1 MSRTVLTKVEG
12 FTPVMDNVTKDTS
25 LIAAVVFGSMWRYC
39 QMSNGVC
46 QATLEKIAKRAGL
59 SRQAVI
65 EHIKSLENMGYI
77 EDMTPTLRN
86 RPHTYRDTGKAG
98 LHIGVSGVNDVYSER
113 DEEEST
119 VNDVDSAVNV
129 VDSHSTP
136 RVLEDSIK
144 IDIKKEVAKLPEG
157 SSMDWMIAAGAKP
170 EDITNTLE
178 IEKHT
183 ALIVG
188 TFEQAMG
195 YNPLGWTGQ
204 KWERLLKFLQTKT
217 PEEIIA
223 FANWCKQPFTQ
234 LSPAKARMYPELVI
248 DLWPQVFPKPVTPA
262 QPRKPGEGFYG

>member
-1 MSRTVLTKVEG
+1 
-12 FTPVMDNVTKDTS
+12 
-25 LIAAVVFGSMWRYC
+25 
-39 QMSNGVC
+39 
-46 QATLEKIAKRAGL
+46 
-59 SRQAVI
+59 
-65 EHIKSLENMGYI
+65 
-77 EDMTPTLRN
+77 
-86 RPHTYRDTGKAG
+86 
-98 LHIGVSGVNDVYSER
+98 
-113 DEEEST
+113 
-119 VNDVDSAVNV
+119 
-129 VDSHSTP
+129 
-136 RVLEDSIK
+136 
-144 IDIKKEVAKLPEG
+144 
-157 SSMDWMIAAGAKP
+157 MIAAGAKP

-248 DLWPQVFPKPVTPA
+248 DLWPQVFPKPVTPT